1 MAHIRYRPRFVETT
15 YAGRPRMMWRAFD
28 EAGHH
33 WTGHHFDEETAWRAM
48 GFVAWCACG
57 HAFTAEEWAELALV
71 GDVDGVLEQRNCH
84 CGSTISRERERES

>member
-1 MAHIRYRPRFVETT
+1 MIVNYPPRFVETTT

-28 EAGHH
+28 EAGH
-33 WTGHHFDEETAWRAM
+33 WTGHHFDEETAWRVM

-57 HAFTAEEWAELALV
+57 HAYTAEEWAELALV

-84 CGSTISRERERES
+84 CGSTISRERKV